1 MQMIS
6 EAEPIGVR
14 SRHCGSSYI
23 VCFFVCFNK
32 KNVKTRAT
40 KLFLYLLFIYG
51 GSYRHFCYIGI
62 HTLIAAGLKTLLS
75 CVHVRF
81 QAVHVFLFSASG
93 HLNWTSDMS
102 VTCEVL
108 GYLKVVKM
116 KRTPSVPSRRN
127 NWGLSQKWQ
136 IWSTLRQRLEIVWRL
151 MAHSEQRRYSG
162 FLSMVK
168 RNTWEK

>member
-1 MQMIS
+1 MIS

-14 SRHCGSSYI
+14 SCHCGSSYI

-32 KNVKTRAT
+32 KMLKPE
-40 KLFLYLLFIYG
+40 LPSSCSSSS

-62 HTLIAAGLKTLLS
+62 HTLRPQNSVVVCACEISGSACFFVL
-75 CVHVRF
+75 
-81 QAVHVFLFSASG
+81 ASG

-116 KRTPSVPSRRN
+116 KRTPSVQSRRH

-136 IWSTLRQRLEIVWRL
+136 IWSTLQQRLEIVWRL

>member
-1 MQMIS
+1 MIS

-14 SRHCGSSYI
+14 SCHCGSSYI

-32 KNVKTRAT
+32 KMLKPE
-40 KLFLYLLFIYG
+40 LPSSCSSSS

-81 QAVHVFLFSASG
+81 QAVHVFFVLASG
-93 HLNWTSDMS
+93 HLNWTSDTS

-116 KRTPSVPSRRN
+116 KRTPSVQSRRH

-136 IWSTLRQRLEIVWRL
+136 IWSTLQQRLEIVWRL

>member
-1 MQMIS
+1 MIS

-23 VCFFVCFNK
+23 VCFFVRFNK
-32 KNVKTRAT
+32 KMLKPDLPSSSYICFLITVVLIGTFAILGFIHSLQQAS
-40 KLFLYLLFIYG
+40 KLCRRVCMWDFRQCMF
-51 GSYRHFCYIGI
+51 
-62 HTLIAAGLKTLLS
+62 
-75 CVHVRF
+75 
-81 QAVHVFLFSASG
+81 FLFSTSG

-102 VTCEVL
+102 VICEVL

-116 KRTPSVPSRRN
+116 KRTPSVPSMRH

-136 IWSTLRQRLEIVWRL
+136 MWSTLQQRLEIVWRL

-168 RNTWEK
+168 RITWEK